1 MWIFLPSIASLKD
14 TVSPGEGDFLKN
26 KKKKLEDFLLRVN
39 ILELARICI
48 FMGSFGASVIGA
60 SQIVIS
66 VSSPQPHLIHVSNT
80 STHKS

>member
-14 TVSPGEGDFLKN
+14 AVSPWGGRFLKN
-26 KKKKLEDFLLRVN
+26 KKKLEDFLLRVS

-48 FMGSFGASVIGA
+48 FVGSFGASVIGA
-60 SQIVIS
+60 SHIMIS